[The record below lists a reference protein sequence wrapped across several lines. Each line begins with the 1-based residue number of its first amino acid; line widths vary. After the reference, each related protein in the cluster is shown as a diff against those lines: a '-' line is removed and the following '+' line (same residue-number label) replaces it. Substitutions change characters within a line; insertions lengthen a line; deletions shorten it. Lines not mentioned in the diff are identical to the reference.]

1 MPYSGAQGSVTSDQ
15 TVVLKL
21 VFSEPVTGV
30 SASSFLVSGP
40 TFNGSPVSGVRLLR
54 GTNSFYHLAINL
66 PGGYYGSVT
75 VSLQVQSHSP

>member
-1 MPYSGAQGSVTSDQ
+1 MPSSGAQGLVTSVQ

-30 SASSFLVSGP
+30 TANSFAVSGP
-40 TFNGSPVSGVRLLR
+40 TFSGSPVSGVRLLR

-66 PGGYYGSVT
+66 PGG
-75 VSLQVQSHSP
+75 